1 MVNHD
6 HSKASKAARDGEQA
20 LVREEHLLRTLM
32 DSVPD
37 GIYFKD
43 ADGRFL
49 RVNRAV
55 AERFGLTDSA
65 PALRKERRGFFLRGS
80 RAGFSRR

>member
-6 HSKASKAARDGEQA
+6 HSGGSNAAREGEQ
-20 LVREEHLLRTLM
+20 VREEHLLRTLM

-43 ADGRFL
+43 ADGRFM

-55 AERFGLTDSA
+55 ADRFGLTDSA
-65 PALRKERRGFFLRGS
+65 PARKSDEDFFS
-80 RAGFSRR
+80 PEAAAGFSRR